1 MRWDLGLPSC
11 AKKINKLCDTFKRPP
26 TFFGKP
32 LSNLAEEQFSLHQER
47 DKETLSLKLLQND
60 KGPNIGQKKVVHY
73 ILGT

>member
-1 MRWDLGLPSC
+1 MTHLKD
-11 AKKINKLCDTFKRPP
+11 PP

-47 DKETLSLKLLQND
+47 DKETLSLKLLQNN
-60 KGPNIGQKKVVHY
+60 KGPANIGQKRVIHY